1 MAEITAVE
9 SALIAATDYDE
20 VVVLGL
26 NYEDGAIQIH
36 TSMDYQP
43 DVFYALSLASK
54 LMLQTGGPLDD

>member
-20 VVVLGL
+20 VIVLGL
-26 NYEDGAIQIH
+26 NYEDGLIRLH

-43 DVFYALSLASK
+43 DIYFALAMASR
-54 LMLQTGGPLDD
+54 LMLETGGPLND